1 VGDLRRRLERLE
13 GPRRHGGVYVVRTET
28 QEREALAQ
36 AAASGDLAP
45 VIIWRLTP
53 YLG

>member
-1 VGDLRRRLERLE
+1 MGDLRRRLDRLE
-13 GPRRHGGVYVVRTET
+13 GPRRQGGVYVVRSEA
-28 QEREALAQ
+28 QEREAHAQ
-36 AAASGDLAP
+36 AARGDLAP